1 MIPNNP
7 KMEDLLNITK
17 KERKF
22 KINVF
27 IKLRKQ
33 HRQEG
38 REFQCLHLFRTFL
51 NSQGYTD
58 LFLIHLLVIQL

>member
-38 REFQCLHLFRTFL
+38 EFQCLHLLEHF
-51 NSQGYTD
+51 
-58 LFLIHLLVIQL
+58 